1 MFKRAGRGETVLS
14 SGLLCEVYEMSTEAT
29 SRCPVC
35 DAKVHVNAGAPTP
48 PHQAGAGQCDGTGKP
63 TH

>member
-1 MFKRAGRGETVLS
+1 MS
-14 SGLLCEVYEMSTEAT
+14 SEAT

-35 DAKVHVNAGAPTP
+35 DAKVHVNAGAPAP
-48 PHQAGAGQCDGTGKP
+48 SHHADGASGQCAGTGKP